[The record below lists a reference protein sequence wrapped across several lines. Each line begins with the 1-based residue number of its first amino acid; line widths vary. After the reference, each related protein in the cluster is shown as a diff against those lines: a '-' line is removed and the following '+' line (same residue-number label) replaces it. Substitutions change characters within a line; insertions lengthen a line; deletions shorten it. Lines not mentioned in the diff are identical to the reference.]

1 MIVTYHGNQQF
12 KFQLG
17 DMVIATNPISK
28 DSKLKGAKF
37 GADICLISVNHPD
50 FNGVDQV
57 AFGEKQPFV
66 VTGPGEYEIKGIFIK
81 GFASPSKYGGEDR
94 INTIYTFSLD
104 NINILFL
111 GGIDGTDIP
120 SAAKEA
126 IDEVDLLF
134 VPIGGNGVLNAHDAY
149 KLAVKF
155 EPKVIIPIGMDTGQK
170 DSLKVFLKEGG
181 DETPKAIDKYTIK
194 KKDLEGKE
202 GEVVILETV

>member
-66 VTGPGEYEIKGIFIK
+66 VNGPGEYEIKGVFIK
-81 GFASPSKYGGEDR
+81 GFASPSKYGGEDH

-120 SAAKEA
+120 GEAKEA

-134 VPIGGNGVLNAHDAY
+134 VPIGGNGVLSAHDAY

-155 EPKVIIPIGMDTGQK
+155 EPKVIIPVGMDTGEK

-181 DETPKAIDKYTIK
+181 DESVKPIDKYTIK
-194 KKDLEGKE
+194 RKDLDGKE